1 VGCSTLIQGILDTS
15 VLIARSHLEFEERQ
29 GDYAIS
35 VLSVAELHKGAIVA
49 KSARERAARIAR
61 LAVVEQTFEAIG
73 IDRRVAVK
81 FGEIAATT
89 QRLVN
94 RPHVIDGLIAAT
106 AMVLGVPVV
115 TRDHDFDSVPGLDVV
130 IV

>member
-1 VGCSTLIQGILDTS
+1 MIREGIVDTS
-15 VLIARSHLEFEERQ
+15 VLIATDEQSFEERQ

-35 VLSVAELHKGAIVA
+35 VMSVAELHKGAVRA
-49 KSARERAARIAR
+49 RSPRERAARIAR
-61 LAVVEQTFEAIG
+61 LAVVEQTYEVVP
-73 IDRRVAVK
+73 IDRRIAVK

-89 QRLVN
+89 LRLAN

-106 AMVLGVPVV
+106 AIVLGVPVL
-115 TRDHDFDSVPGLDVV
+115 TRDHDFDRIPGLEVV

>member
-1 VGCSTLIQGILDTS
+1 VGASTVIQGILDTS
-15 VLIARSHLEFEERQ
+15 VLIARARRDLEGRE

-35 VLSVAELHKGAIVA
+35 VMSVAELHKGAIRA
-49 KSARERAARIAR
+49 RSARDRAARIAR
-61 LAVVEQTFEAIG
+61 LALVEQTFEAIPV
-73 IDRRVAVK
+73 DRRIAVK

-89 QRLVN
+89 QRLAN

-106 AMVLGVPVV
+106 AIVLGVPVV
-115 TRDHDFDSVPGLDVV
+115 TRDHDFDDVPGLDVE

>member
-1 VGCSTLIQGILDTS
+1 MIQGIVDTS
-15 VLIARSHLEFEERQ
+15 VLIATDRRDFEERQ

-35 VLSVAELHKGAIVA
+35 VLSVAELHKGAIRS

-61 LAVVEQTFEAIG
+61 LAVVEQTFEVVP
-73 IDRRVAVK
+73 IDRRIAVK

-89 QRLVN
+89 QRLAN

-106 AMVLGVPVV
+106 AIVLGVPVL
-115 TRDHDFDSVPGLDVV
+115 TRDHDFDRIPGLEVV

>member
-1 VGCSTLIQGILDTS
+1 MIQAILDTS
-15 VLIARSHLEFEERQ
+15 VLIAEGPRDLERRK

-35 VLSVAELHKGAIVA
+35 VLSVAELHKGAIRA
-49 KSARERAARIAR
+49 KGARERAARIAR
-61 LAVVEQTFEAIG
+61 LALVEQTFEAIPV
-73 IDRRVAVK
+73 DRRVAVK

-89 QRLVN
+89 QRLAN

-106 AMVLGVPVV
+106 AIVLGVPVV
-115 TRDHDFDSVPGLDVV
+115 TSDHDFDAIPGLDVI

>member
-1 VGCSTLIQGILDTS
+1 MGASTLIQGIVDTS
-15 VLIARSHLEFEERQ
+15 VLIARDNRDFGERQ

-35 VLSVAELHKGAIVA
+35 VLSVAELHKGAIRA

-61 LAVVEQTFEAIG
+61 LAVVEQTFEVIP

-81 FGEIAATT
+81 FGEIAATS
-89 QRLVN
+89 LSLAN

-106 AMVLGVPVV
+106 AIVLGVPVL
-115 TRDHDFDSVPGLDVV
+115 TRDHDFDRIPGVEVV

>member
-1 VGCSTLIQGILDTS
+1 MIQGILDTS
-15 VLIARSHLEFEERQ
+15 VLIARARRDLEGRE

-35 VLSVAELHKGAIVA
+35 VMSVAELHKGAIRA
-49 KSARERAARIAR
+49 RSARDRAARIAR
-61 LAVVEQTFEAIG
+61 LALVEQTFEAIPV
-73 IDRRVAVK
+73 DRRIAVK

-89 QRLVN
+89 QRLAN

-106 AMVLGVPVV
+106 AIVLGVPVV
-115 TRDHDFDSVPGLDVV
+115 TRDHDFDDVPGLDVE

>member
-1 VGCSTLIQGILDTS
+1 MIQGILDTS
-15 VLIARSHLEFEERQ
+15 VLIARARRDLEGRE

-35 VLSVAELHKGAIVA
+35 VMSVAELHKGAIRA
-49 KSARERAARIAR
+49 RSARDRAARIAR
-61 LAVVEQTFEAIG
+61 LALVEQTFEAIPV
-73 IDRRVAVK
+73 DRRIAVK

-89 QRLVN
+89 QRLAN

-106 AMVLGVPVV
+106 AIVLGVPVV
-115 TRDHDFDSVPGLDVV
+115 TRGHDFDDVPGLDVE

>member
-1 VGCSTLIQGILDTS
+1 MIQGIVDTS
-15 VLIARSHLEFEERQ
+15 VLIATDQRSFAERH

-35 VLSVAELHKGAIVA
+35 VLSVAELHKGAVRA
-49 KSARERAARIAR
+49 KSPRDRAARIAR
-61 LAVVEQTFEAIG
+61 LAVVEQTYEVVP
-73 IDRRVAVK
+73 IDRRIAVK

-89 QRLVN
+89 SRLAN

-106 AMVLGVPVV
+106 AIVLGVPVL
-115 TRDHDFDSVPGLDVV
+115 TRDHDFDRIPGIEVV

>member
-1 VGCSTLIQGILDTS
+1 MGTWALIQGILDTS
-15 VLIARSHLEFEERQ
+15 VLIAQGRRDFEERQ

-35 VLSVAELHKGAIVA
+35 VLSVAELHKGALRARSV
-49 KSARERAARIAR
+49 RERAARIAR
-61 LAVVEQTFEAIG
+61 LALVEQAFEAIP

-89 QRLVN
+89 QRLAN

-106 AMVLGVPVV
+106 AIVLGVPVV
-115 TRDHDFDSVPGLDVV
+115 TRDHDLDAVPGLEVV